1 LSSAKIMLGWCG
13 LLLLLIAG
21 AACSSKKRGALA
33 PLEAAAWRIELP
45 VPGFGPASV
54 ALPLGAVTPRPIA
67 VVLHGA
73 VDHPEWQCGSFRGVL
88 GGKLFILCPRGIAAA
103 EPGRFGLGSVDDSA
117 AELRAALAALKAR
130 FGAHVAASP
139 ILLIGYAEGAR
150 VAAELARQEPAFFA
164 RVALVNGE
172 PSAFTPSA
180 SSIFALRGG
189 KRVLFFCT
197 TSSCDDSAVSR
208 ALLLARANVPA
219 KSVRHDVGPYLDA
232 PFAEA
237 LARELPWLLEGDARF
252 GVRAAPPT
260 TVPRPDP
267 SAAR

>member
-1 LSSAKIMLGWCG
+1 MLGWCG
-13 LLLLLIAG
+13 LMLMLLLGG
-21 AACSSKKRGALA
+21 AACSSKKKGSLA
-33 PLEAAAWRIELP
+33 PLEAPAWRIELP

-73 VDHPEWQCGSFRGVL
+73 ADRPEWQCGSFRGVL
-88 GGKLFILCPRGIAAA
+88 GGRLFILCPRGVAAA
-103 EPGRFGLGSVDDSA
+103 EPGRFDLGSVDDSA

-130 FGAHVAASP
+130 FGPHVAASP
-139 ILLIGYAEGAR
+139 ILLIGHAEGAR
-150 VAAELARQEPAFFA
+150 VAAELARQEPGFFA

-172 PSAFTPSA
+172 PAAFTPSA

-197 TSSCDDSAVSR
+197 SSSCDDSGVAR

-232 PFAEA
+232 TFTEA
-237 LARELPWLLEGDARF
+237 LAHEIPWLLEGDPRF
-252 GVRAAPPT
+252 GGRAALRT
-260 TVPRPDP
+260 TAPRPDP
-267 SAAR
+267 SAGR

>member
-1 LSSAKIMLGWCG
+1 LSSAKTLLGWCG
-13 LLLLLIAG
+13 LLLTLLVSGAG
-21 AACSSKKRGALA
+21 CSSKKKALA
-33 PLEAAAWRIELP
+33 PLEAPAWRIELA

-54 ALPLGAVTPRPIA
+54 ALPLGAVTPQPIA

-73 VDHPEWQCGSFRGVL
+73 ADRPEWQCGSFRGVL

-103 EPGRFGLGSVDDSA
+103 EPGRFDPASVDHSA

-130 FGAHVAASP
+130 FGAHVAAGP

-150 VAAELARQEPAFFA
+150 VAAELARQEPGFFA
-164 RVALVNGE
+164 RVALVSGE

-197 TSSCDDSAVSR
+197 SSSCDDSGVAR

-232 PFAEA
+232 AFTEA
-237 LARELPWLLEGDARF
+237 LAREMPWLLEGDARF
-252 GVRAAPPT
+252 GGRAAPRA
-260 TVPRPDP
+260 TVPRPYP